1 MAGEHA
7 ILDKINSPDDIR
19 ALDDDKLTSLC
30 GEIREFLVEKVT
42 KHGGHLAS
50 NLGVVE
56 LTVALHRVFDP
67 SVDSIVWDVGHQSYV
82 HKLLTGR
89 RELFDELREPGGLS
103 GFTKRSESDC
113 DPFGAG
119 HSSTSLSAALGI
131 ARAKKLSGDPSYT
144 VAVLGDGA
152 FTGGMVH
159 EALNNSDRALRLIV
173 VLNENEMSI
182 SKNIG
187 RFAGHLQK
195 VRLSSKYH
203 DIKRGTRN
211 VLYKIPLIG
220 QPIFRGV
227 RRVKKALK
235 GVLYHT
241 NYFEDL
247 GLYYLGPVDG
257 HDIGALERM
266 LSEARRAEQSVIVH
280 VKTTKGKG
288 YPPAEA
294 DPGKYHGIAPE
305 GAVPCRNFSAEMG
318 DTLCRLAEK
327 NEKIVAITAAMADGC
342 GLCRFAELYPERF
355 FDVGIAEEHALVFAA
370 GLAARGMRPYFAVY
384 STFLQRGYD
393 NVIHD
398 IALQHLPVVVCIDRA
413 NLAERDGTTHHGIF
427 DAAFLSQVPDI
438 ELFAPCDFASLDI
451 MLARAANAELPTFI
465 RYPGT
470 GEVKDLRERFEWGT
484 ECLFRADFAPDDRID
499 ALIVTYGRIVGQAIA
514 AADRLKE
521 DGVRVGILL
530 LEQLKPLD
538 YAEGIIAALMGRVHM
553 RAHMHAHMPIVFLEE
568 GIYAGS
574 ISMLLRERLVE
585 RGLDMS
591 AKNCRI
597 LAIRESF
604 APSEKGK
611 TLFESCGIS
620 ASDCVRAVEDMTAGE

>member
-1 MAGEHA
+1 MARKYTL
-7 ILDKINSPDDIR
+7 LDKTNSRNELLSLGEDE
-19 ALDDDKLTSLC
+19 LSGLC

-42 KHGGHLAS
+42 CHGGHLAS

-56 LTVALHRVFDP
+56 LTVALHRAFDP
-67 SVDSIVWDVGHQSYV
+67 KTDSIVWDVGHQSYV
-82 HKLLTGR
+82 HKMLTGR

-131 ARAKKLSGDPSYT
+131 ARAKALKGDPSYT
-144 VAVLGDGA
+144 VAVFGDGA

-159 EALNNSDRALRLIV
+159 EALNNSDRSLKLII

-182 SKNIG
+182 SRNIG

-203 DIKRGTRN
+203 NIKRGTRN

-220 QPIFRGV
+220 QPLFRGV
-227 RRVKKALK
+227 RRIKKALK
-235 GVLYHT
+235 GILYHT

-257 HDIGALERM
+257 HDIPSLERM
-266 LSEARRAEQSVIVH
+266 LAEAKRAEQSVIVH

-305 GAVPCRNFSAEMG
+305 SLKPCRNFSAEMG
-318 DTLCRLAEK
+318 ESLCRLAEN

-342 GLCRFAELYPERF
+342 GLCQFAECFPDRF

-370 GLAARGMRPYFAVY
+370 GLACEGLRPYFAVY

-413 NLAERDGTTHHGIF
+413 NLAERDGMTHHGIY
-427 DAAFLSQVPDI
+427 DAAFLSEVPDI
-438 ELFAPCDFASLDI
+438 LLFAPCDFDSLDQ

-470 GEVKDLRERFEWGT
+470 GEVKDLRARFEWGT
-484 ECLFRADFAPDDRID
+484 ECLFRADFAPDEPLDG
-499 ALIVTYGRIVGQAIA
+499 LIVTYGRIVTEAIA

-521 DGVRVGILL
+521 RGHRIGILL

-538 YAEGIIAALMGRVHM
+538 HAERIVSAIVH
-553 RAHMHAHMPIVFLEE
+553 RDNPPVVFLEE

-574 ISMLLRERLVE
+574 ISMLIRERLVE
-585 RGLDMS
+585 RGVDMS
-591 AKNCRI
+591 SRI

-604 APSEKGK
+604 APSEKEK

-620 ASDCVRAVEDMTAGE
+620 ASDCIRAFEEMI